1 VSEQFAELAS
11 AGCPPHGTL
20 ALALASEFHP
30 ADLAAAHSVLREL
43 TDAIAPLRG
52 APAIEQLAHVGREV
66 GGRLTARVRPG
77 ALDDLLLDR
86 VLLTGTGDPVC
97 WAIACVDAARHAGI
111 PLGVVADDSDHVLVA
126 HRDLE
131 APFVLEPASPL
142 TPIDATRLP
151 AGELTWRCSHQ
162 TALMLLDRVVVR
174 ATRAGRHGD
183 ALRAAQLRLELPLE
197 DGTLEALRGERDGL
211 SARLN

>member
-1 VSEQFAELAS
+1 VNRRFAELAS

-20 ALALASEFHP
+20 ALALAGEFHQ
-30 ADLAAAHSVLREL
+30 ADVAAAESVLGEL

-52 APAIEQLAHVGREV
+52 EAAVDQLAHVGREV
-66 GGRLTARVRPG
+66 GGRLSARVRPG
-77 ALDDLLLDR
+77 RLDDLLLDR
-86 VLLTGTGDPVC
+86 VLLTGAGDPVC
-97 WAIACVDAARHAGI
+97 WAIACVHAARHAGI
-111 PLGVVADDSDHVLVA
+111 PLGIVADDEDHVLVA

-131 APFVLEPASPL
+131 APLVLEPSAPMA
-142 TPIDATRLP
+142 PIDARRLP
-151 AGELTWRCSHQ
+151 AGDLTWRCSHQ

-183 ALRAAQLRLELPLE
+183 ALRAAALRLELPLE
-197 DGTLEALRGERDGL
+197 DDTLDALRHERDGL

>member
-1 VSEQFAELAS
+1 VNEQFAELAS

-20 ALALASEFHP
+20 ALALAAEFHQ
-30 ADLAAAHSVLREL
+30 ADLAGATSVLREL

-66 GGRLTARVRPG
+66 GGRLTARLRPG

-97 WAIACVDAARHAGI
+97 WAIACVHAARHAGI
-111 PLGVVADDSDHVLVA
+111 PLGVVADDEDHVLVA

-131 APFVLEPASPL
+131 APFVLEPSSPMA
-142 TPIDATRLP
+142 PIDAARLP
-151 AGELTWRCSHQ
+151 AGDLTWRCSHQ

-197 DGTLEALRGERDGL
+197 DGTLEALRDERDGL